1 MWLIVVVSL
10 WAGFAANVALW
21 RALAGTAGGMGQAL
35 TTGFLIAGAAG
46 ALLSLLGWRKMLK
59 PAATLAL
66 LVAGLAAASIWSQA
80 LPVDATLLAQKP
92 SSVVVPSWASLLRW
106 QVLAAVAGLG
116 SLPAIWVWRAHLRRL
131 PAGHQLGVNIAG
143 LLTGSP
149 WRAPAHS
156 CSATPCPDRPRR
168 RQSKQVPLP
177 GRRCGPDRLVSN
189 STAACSGPACGR
201 AAEALGEQLGVVPV
215 PVMRVWK
222 RGSLSRPPR
231 SCCTMLI
238 TCSARKG

>member
-1 MWLIVVVSL
+1 MGLKLFHETGYSSILTPGETRVGLHPMWLIVVVSL

-59 PAATLAL
+59 PAATLVL

-80 LPVDATLLAQKP
+80 LPVDATLLAQNP
-92 SSVVVPSWASLLRW
+92 SSLVVPSWASLLRW

-116 SLPAIWVWRAHLRRL
+116 LLPAIWVWRAHLRRL

-143 LLTGSP
+143 LLTGL
-149 WRAPAHS
+149 ALAGA
-156 CSATPCPDRPRR
+156 SAFLLGNA
-168 RQSKQVPLP
+168 LP
-177 GRRCGPDRLVSN
+177 
-189 STAACSGPACGR
+189 
-201 AAEALGEQLGVVPV
+201 
-215 PVMRVWK
+215 
-222 RGSLSRPPR
+222 
-231 SCCTMLI
+231 
-238 TCSARKG
+238 